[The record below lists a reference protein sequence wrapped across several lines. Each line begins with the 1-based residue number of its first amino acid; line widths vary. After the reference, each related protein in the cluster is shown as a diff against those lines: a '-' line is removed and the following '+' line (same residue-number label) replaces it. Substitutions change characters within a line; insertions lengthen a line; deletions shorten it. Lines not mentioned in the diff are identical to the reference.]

1 MWRTVIIAKGER
13 IVLKSNWLVVHSEEN
28 ESHIPIDDIYAV
40 VMDNR
45 AAMVSVGVLTALTNA
60 GAHVLFCDEKH
71 MPVSVLLPHNTHY
84 RPLAVV
90 QSQLGMGDDLKDAL
104 WQRIVQKKIQ
114 NQCEV
119 LRLVSVPSAR
129 WEPIVLLAQ
138 TVQPGDP
145 QNREAVA
152 AKRYFSALFG
162 PGFSRADRD
171 VTNAALNYGYA
182 ILRSAV
188 GKTLAAYGYNCV
200 LGIHHIGPRNPF
212 NLADDLMEPLRP
224 LVDYWVDSH
233 MEELLDELT
242 ASNRR
247 GLVNLLNHVVRME
260 GKKTRVR
267 YAIDQYVSSLTTAI
281 QKKDAQRLKLPD
293 ILRTDPF
300 FEDDL
305 DG

>member
-13 IVLKSNWLVVHSEEN
+13 IVLKSNWLVVYSEEN

-129 WEPIVLLAQ
+129 WEPIVQLAQ